1 MSATLKAEQF
11 SHYFGQC
18 PVLSVPGRTFP
29 VQVQYLE
36 DVIEA
41 TGIETLYALFPSSKA
56 DFIRLRIRRR
66 FTLRFAPFACAQ
78 R

>member
-41 TGIETLYALFPSSKA
+41 TGIETLY
-56 DFIRLRIRRR
+56 I
-66 FTLRFAPFACAQ
+66 
-78 R
+78 